1 MGYWYYQ
8 TASVIEDTW
17 KITIQD
23 LKAWGLLKPGERSNT
38 ITFSRG
44 WPGCEPMEKITI
56 RITVNIDND
65 WTPSIQFDYSL
76 NGKPLSY
83 SYLIEKVSCHYG
95 NVRYYFICRETG
107 KRVTALY
114 FVGGYFASRHYHKM
128 TYQCSRDH
136 RSVNNLLHRYWN
148 LERKAEYQEKH
159 GHPRKAKELF
169 IKAYRYQTADL
180 QQVTAW
186 MIDKYGL

>member
-1 MGYWYYQ
+1 
-8 TASVIEDTW
+8 
-17 KITIQD
+17 
-23 LKAWGLLKPGERSNT
+23 
-38 ITFSRG
+38 
-44 WPGCEPMEKITI
+44 MELS
-56 RITVNIDND
+56 VNIDNEYG
-65 WTPSIQFDYSL
+65 SYIKFDYLL
-76 NGKPLSY
+76 NDKPGSY
-83 SYLIEKVSCHYG
+83 KHAIELVPCNYG
-95 NVRYYFICRETG
+95 NVRHYFICRETG

-114 FVGGYFASRHYHKM
+114 LVGGYFASRHYHKM

-136 RSVNNLLHRYWN
+136 RSINNLLHRYWN

-186 MIDKYGL
+186 YD